1 MIVALRARRRV
12 RSAWERE
19 RAPDEAPLRRISW
32 RLAAL
37 TVGLL
42 CALLLVLGMTLYVTM
57 QAAVQ
62 DTMQQR
68 LEARVARNT
77 FFAQNQLM
85 ARAYGPLARGPGAHG
100 PGPVGRGPPP
110 PGPPGP
116 VPNTNGTF
124 CVVTDAALRYVT
136 WADGNPFGRVL
147 PDPAAARRVMR
158 TGRALFSTR
167 VRPTAARYL
176 LYSAPVRADGRTWG
190 VIQAGMPEEPYLAS
204 LHLLVRTLV
213 LVSALGLV
221 AVGAISGVL
230 VRRALRPIRI
240 ALRHQRD
247 FVADAAH
254 ELRTPVTIL
263 RNAAELGLVSLADPG
278 VPRSLVADQQ
288 AAYEQTLAQSNYLAR
303 LVDDLALLARADS
316 GAVTLERAPVDLA
329 RLVAETMA
337 GMEMLAEDRGACLDV
352 VLPGPARVM
361 GDAAR
366 LRQVL
371 LILLDNAL
379 KHTPAGGTIAI
390 GVQRQGSHA
399 HVEVRDTG
407 PGIAPRDLPH
417 VFDRFYR
424 ADRERRDE
432 GSGLGLAIARWIVET
447 HGGRITAANAPD
459 HGAVFTVI
467 LPLAR

>member
-1 MIVALRARRRV
+1 V

-19 RAPDEAPLRRISW
+19 RAPDEAPLRHISW

-62 DTMQQR
+62 DTMQQT
-68 LEARVARNT
+68 LQARVARNI
-77 FFAQNQLM
+77 FFAQDQLM
-85 ARAYGPLARGPGAHG
+85 ARAYGPLGLWPGAHG
-100 PGPVGRGPPP
+100 PGPGGPRPPP

-136 WADGNPFGRVL
+136 SADGNPFGRVL
-147 PDPAAARRVMR
+147 PDPAAARQVMR

-167 VRPTAARYL
+167 VRPTGARYL

-190 VIQAGMPEEPYLAS
+190 VIQAGMAEEPYLAS

-230 VRRALRPIRI
+230 VRRALRPIRV

-288 AAYEQTLAQSNYLAR
+288 AAYEQTLAQSNHLAR

-329 RLVAETMA
+329 RLVAETTA
-337 GMEMLAEDRGACLDV
+337 GMEILAEDRGVCLDV
-352 VLPGPARVM
+352 VLRGPVRVV
-361 GDAAR
+361 GDAGR

-379 KHTPAGGTIAI
+379 KHAPAGGTIAI
-390 GVQRQGSHA
+390 GVQLQGSQA
-399 HVEVRDTG
+399 YVEVRDTG
-407 PGIAPRDLPH
+407 PGIAPRDLSH

-447 HGGRITAANAPD
+447 HGGRIIAANAPD
-459 HGAVFTVI
+459 RGAVFTVI